1 MEITRELLEEYHGG
15 RCTAEQKQAV
25 EDWLNGQHLE
35 TDFPVGMGDG
45 KMIENDI
52 WNSMS
57 EHLGF
62 AENEK
67 SAALSHQYPESFRS
81 NFHIPAWLVR
91 LAASVLLLVVSG
103 YVLWFVSNRQF
114 AGKNITQIDTKSPA
128 RAYITMAT
136 KPGERKQYV
145 LPDGSRVTLNANSE
159 IRYPA
164 LVLLTDTL
172 RTVYLKGEAF
182 FSVEKDPER
191 PFVVHAK
198 RSLTRVLGTRFNLKA
213 YERDQ
218 SVTLVVQEGKVRFS
232 DAANKRQLILT
243 ANQRGVLD
251 PTDLLIKDNVY
262 ANRYLAWKENK
273 LVFENQP
280 LSAVETALEAWYGID
295 VVIDNPQLKLN
306 RYTGSFADKPVDEV
320 LEAMRYAIGFKY
332 EIRGKKVIIY

>member
-1 MEITRELLEEYHGG
+1 MEITRDLLEQYHGG

-25 EDWLNGQHLE
+25 EDWLNEQHLE

-45 KMIENDI
+45 KMIENGI

-57 EHLGF
+57 ENLGF

-67 SAALSHQYPESFRS
+67 SDMPSHQYAENRRS
-81 NFHIPAWLVR
+81 NFYTPAWLLR
-91 LAASVLLLVVSG
+91 IAASVLLLVVSG
-103 YVLWFVSNRQF
+103 YVLWLLSNRHF
-114 AGKNITQIDTKSPA
+114 ADKSITNVETKSPA
-128 RAYITMAT
+128 TAYITMAT

-164 LVLLTDTL
+164 LALLTDTL

-182 FSVEKDPER
+182 FSVEKDPDR
-191 PFVVHAK
+191 PFVVHTK

-232 DAANKRQLILT
+232 DAADKRRITLT
-243 ANQRGVLD
+243 ANQRGILD
-251 PTDLLIKDNVY
+251 HEALLTKDNVY
-262 ANRYLAWKENK
+262 ANRYLSWKENK

-280 LSAVETALEAWYGID
+280 LSVVGTALEAWYGID
-295 VVIDNPQLKLN
+295 VVIENPQLKRN
-306 RYTGSFADKPVDEV
+306 RYTGSFADKSVNEV
-320 LEAMRYAIGFKY
+320 LEAMSYAVGFKY
-332 EIRGKKVIIY
+332 EIRGNKVIIY

>member
-1 MEITRELLEEYHGG
+1 MEIARELLVQYHGG

-25 EDWLNGQHLE
+25 EDWLNAQYLE

-57 EHLGF
+57 ENLGF
-62 AENEK
+62 AENER
-67 SAALSHQYPESFRS
+67 SDMPSHQHAENHRS
-81 NFHIPAWLVR
+81 NFHIPAWLLR
-91 LAASVLLLVVSG
+91 IAASVLLLVVSG
-103 YVLWFVSNRQF
+103 YVLWLLSNRHF
-114 AGKNITQIDTKSPA
+114 ADKSITKAETKSPA
-128 RAYITMAT
+128 TAYITMAT

-159 IRYPA
+159 IRYPTS
-164 LVLLTDTL
+164 VVLTDTL

-182 FSVEKDPER
+182 FSVEKDPDR
-191 PFVVHAK
+191 PFVVHTK

-232 DAANKRQLILT
+232 DAADKRRITLT
-243 ANQRGVLD
+243 ANQRGILD
-251 PTDLLIKDNVY
+251 HEELLTKDNVY
-262 ANRYLAWKENK
+262 ANRYLAWKENR

-280 LSAVETALEAWYGID
+280 LWIVGTALEAWYGID
-295 VVIDNPQLKLN
+295 VVIENPHLKRN
-306 RYTGSFADKPVDEV
+306 RYTGSFADKSVNEV
-320 LEAMRYAIGFKY
+320 LEAMSYAIGFKY
-332 EIRGKKVIIY
+332 EIRENKVIIY